1 MAGGK
6 VNSYLTFGKIKKND
20 PDLFAL
26 LTGETGFGEITNK
39 QSPLNTSILN
49 VEKLNKN
56 YKQKINDDGSTSIFY
71 NKKDSDK
78 YPHNH
83 NLKINAEKNK
93 ISFGQSSNDHDLK
106 LAYSLAKQNN
116 WSNAT
121 SDNKELIQRSMSIAY
136 AENKDDLFF
145 FKTNK
150 PTLKFEELKNI
161 IGDDLLSKDNLI
173 KLYDNNLVVESD
185 KKEVLVF
192 IKNQL
197 KEHKEDITTINSMLA
212 DNHSLKECIEKNEKI
227 EKQKEEQKT
236 INEQKLKVVDK
247 RSNLKND
254 QISEPKPKRAKSSRN
269 RI

>member
-1 MAGGK
+1 
-6 VNSYLTFGKIKKND
+6 
-20 PDLFAL
+20 
-26 LTGETGFGEITNK
+26 
-39 QSPLNTSILN
+39 
-49 VEKLNKN
+49 
-56 YKQKINDDGSTSIFY
+56 
-71 NKKDSDK
+71 
-78 YPHNH
+78 
-83 NLKINAEKNK
+83 
-93 ISFGQSSNDHDLK
+93 
-106 LAYSLAKQNN
+106 
-116 WSNAT
+116 
-121 SDNKELIQRSMSIAY
+121 MSIAY

-145 FKTNK
+145 FKTNE
-150 PTLKFEELKNI
+150 PTLKFEELKEI
-161 IGDDLLSKDNLI
+161 IGNDLLSKDNLI

-212 DNHSLKECIEKNEKI
+212 DNYSLKECIEKNEKI